1 MKVNKKNMQTI
12 WFDKNSGYVKII
24 NQTMLPFKLEIKEL
38 KNLEDTLI
46 AIKDTIKILEISS
59 EGNKQRKE

>member
-38 KNLEDTLI
+38 K
-46 AIKDTIKILEISS
+46 K
-59 EGNKQRKE
+59 